1 MLVYL
6 VTDLTIVLLCGFTV
20 CCFARVIII
29 RVLEHLALCD
39 VVVLCLLFRTII
51 LTRVSFVAMRAS
63 TCNTHKHNSALIIDR
78 LATT

>member
-29 RVLEHLALCD
+29 RVLEHPRPVRCGCAVLAKG
-39 VVVLCLLFRTII
+39 TG
-51 LTRVSFVAMRAS
+51 
-63 TCNTHKHNSALIIDR
+63 
-78 LATT
+78 